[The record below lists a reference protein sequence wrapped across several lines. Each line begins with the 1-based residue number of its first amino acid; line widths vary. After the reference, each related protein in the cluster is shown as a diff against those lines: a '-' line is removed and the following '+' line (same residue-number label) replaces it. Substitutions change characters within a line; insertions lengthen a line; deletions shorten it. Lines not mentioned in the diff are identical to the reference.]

1 MVTGLG
7 KWFEA
12 PVLSG
17 RYVRLEPM
25 SLDHVDGLLAMPQD
39 KLVFEHLRYGP
50 FLRREE
56 AERYVREA
64 LADHESPL
72 ARRVPWIQLDVRD
85 GGPGVVAGSTS
96 YYEIHPE
103 FRSITIGGTWLGTP
117 WWRTGLNT
125 ESKLLLL
132 QRAFD
137 DLGAVRVVW
146 HADIR
151 NTRSQEAIARLG
163 ATREGVLR
171 KHMPRRDGSWRDSVK
186 FAMTDE
192 DWPGVRDQLTARL
205 ERS

>member
-1 MVTGLG
+1 MVAGLG

-50 FLRREE
+50 FHRREE

-205 ERS
+205 EAS